1 MMKIQLKNIQFSYD
15 HGSNALEDVSLEV
28 KKRELVSIVGP
39 NGSGKSTLLKCIN
52 RILKPRRGSILVN
65 GKEVWK
71 FQLKELA
78 RILGYVPQVSNHF
91 LSSCVFDTVLLG
103 RRPYINWRLN
113 KRDEDVVLNLLKL
126 MNLEGLMLRQFNE
139 LSGGE
144 QQKVI
149 IARALAQEPQIL
161 LIDEPTSNLDLKHQ
175 IEILTLILS
184 AIKEKGLSAIMAIH
198 DLSLAARFSDRIVL
212 LKEGRIYTEG
222 EPNKVL
228 TKKNLK
234 EVYGVEVDINYDSGI
249 PHIIPLFSV
258 EAS

>member
-28 KKRELVSIVGP
+28 KNRELVSIVGP

-52 RILKPRRGSILVN
+52 RILTPRRGSILVN
-65 GKEVWK
+65 GKEVCK

-78 RILGYVPQVSNHF
+78 QVLGYVPQVSNHS

-113 KRDEDVVLNLLKL
+113 KRDEDVVFNLLKL
-126 MNLEGLMLRQFNE
+126 MKLEGIMLREFNE

-212 LKEGRIYTEG
+212 LKEGRIYAEG

-228 TKKNLK
+228 TKKNIK
-234 EVYGVEVDINYDSGI
+234 EVYGVEVDTNYDSGI

-258 EAS
+258 GTS